1 MDSYKIE
8 FLFGLIRIQSLV
20 YFNNLETRIVRSHM
34 IIVDKELKYKDMKV
48 KDVNI
53 NIGKC
58 NEQKSKEQEC
68 KEP

>member
-8 FLFGLIRIQSLV
+8 FLLGLIRKSLD
-20 YFNNLETRIVRSHM
+20 YSM

-68 KEP
+68 QES